1 MNRLKKTKTKRK
13 RSQRL
18 IVKERVQK
26 LANRYARLRD
36 TKELGGAFCISC
48 LTWCEFDELDGG
60 HFIPTTS
67 EAIRFDERNINAQ
80 CVKCNRFLGGNPR
93 HYLKGMIRKYGQ
105 AVVDELEAQE
115 HKSYK
120 WTLEELLTVELYYK
134 EQIAKLL

>member
-1 MNRLKKTKTKRK
+1 M
-13 RSQRL
+13 
-18 IVKERVQK
+18 QK

-80 CVKCNRFLGGNPR
+80 CVKCNRFMGGNVR

-105 AVVDELEAQE
+105 VVVDELESKE
-115 HKSYK
+115 RETKK
-120 WTLEELLTVELYYK
+120 WSEAELREIEIYYK
-134 EQIAKLL
+134 EKIAKLL